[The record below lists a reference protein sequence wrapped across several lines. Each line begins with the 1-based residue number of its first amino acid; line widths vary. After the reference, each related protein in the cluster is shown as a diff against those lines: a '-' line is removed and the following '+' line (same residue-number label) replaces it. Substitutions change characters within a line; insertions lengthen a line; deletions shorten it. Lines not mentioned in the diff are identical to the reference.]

1 MGALSIL
8 QFLLPMLGG
17 LLGILTKSNAPA
29 EIIANVNEAIKQ
41 LTIVH
46 GTLVTKAQIDS
57 LLDSPKW

>member
-29 EIIANVNEAIKQ
+29 EILQNVQSAIDQ
-41 LTIVH
+41 LMKVH
-46 GTLVTKAQIDS
+46 GTLVTKAQVDA
-57 LLDSPKW
+57 LLDQPKW